1 MGQLESQ
8 YTRSQLKISAKKTR
22 IKLRYKGIVTFFTQP
37 ETVGFFHKINLV
49 IMSIVE
55 DRIKVDNEVLKKV
68 KREIVKS
75 AKKGD
80 FHYYW
85 NISGLSESSIR
96 YIVNELELD
105 KKMVKSKGTSYK
117 IIRW

>member
-1 MGQLESQ
+1 
-8 YTRSQLKISAKKTR
+8 
-22 IKLRYKGIVTFFTQP
+22 
-37 ETVGFFHKINLV
+37 
-49 IMSIVE
+49 MSIVE
-55 DRIKVDNEVLKKV
+55 DRIKADNEVLKKV

-85 NISGLSESSIR
+85 NISGLSDSSIR
-96 YIVNELELD
+96 YIISELEKD
-105 KKMVKSKGTSYK
+105 KRMIKSKGTTGYK